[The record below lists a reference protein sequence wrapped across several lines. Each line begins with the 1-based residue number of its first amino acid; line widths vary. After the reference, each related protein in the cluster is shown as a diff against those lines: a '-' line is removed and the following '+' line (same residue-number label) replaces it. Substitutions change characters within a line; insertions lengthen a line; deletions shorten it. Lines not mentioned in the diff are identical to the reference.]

1 MHAAQRVR
9 GPEGGQRE
17 KKGGRRRGVRE
28 WERIPRGA
36 REVGAGVHRLSVND
50 PRKER
55 ERTDSTGNGEAP
67 RLSRAHKSA
76 HIVTLSPAR
85 RRRCPLASPLMSAS
99 EHASSSG
106 PLSSPA
112 SSVRQRGSADAAASA
127 PRPPS
132 ALGRTLGQWQGVIDA
147 LRDIIAGTI
156 GGIAGRLV
164 EYPFDTVKTKMQAAS
179 LGASRARPKREG
191 RPASHAQQ
199 QERRRLGRRRA
210 GVCAL
215 AARAYWRALTYIFLW
230 LRALPLSR
238 SRFSR
243 LLCKVPRQRAL
254 PDGHAAEGGP
264 GGALPRHGEAGGH
277 ALLVLA
283 TIAASGALAPLP
295 ASPPLLPFP
304 PPSPTPRRPRRCW
317 ARCLRRRRCFS

>member
-1 MHAAQRVR
+1 MHAA
-9 GPEGGQRE
+9 GG
-17 KKGGRRRGVRE
+17 KVCT
-28 WERIPRGA
+28 
-36 REVGAGVHRLSVND
+36 D
-50 PRKER
+50 YDTRKER
-55 ERTDSTGNGEAP
+55 ERTRTPRRRGAP
-67 RLSRAHKSA
+67 RATFTRAAHTSSRSLPRAA
-76 HIVTLSPAR
+76 AALPAF
-85 RRRCPLASPLMSAS
+85 ASPPMSAS

-238 SRFSR
+238 SRFCR

-264 GGALPRHGEAGGH
+264 GGALPRHGEAVGH
-277 ALLVLA
+277 ALLVHA

-295 ASPPLLPFP
+295 ASPPLLLPFP